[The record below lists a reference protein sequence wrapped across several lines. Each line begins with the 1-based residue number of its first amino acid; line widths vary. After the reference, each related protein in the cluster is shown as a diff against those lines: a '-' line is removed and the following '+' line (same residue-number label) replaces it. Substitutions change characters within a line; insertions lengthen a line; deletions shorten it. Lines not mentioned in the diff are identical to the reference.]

1 MVGGGLFP
9 SVPEETMITSEP
21 FQNEKNIYIVQTAGG
36 ITCVELT
43 LSK

>member
-1 MVGGGLFP
+1 MVGGGLYP
-9 SVPEETMITSEP
+9 SVPEETMITSEL
-21 FQNEKNIYIVQTAGG
+21 FQNEKIYIVQTAGG